1 MNKAFKS
8 MAVLAVVL
16 AGVLSSPALA
26 KLPAKVY
33 LVGVGPAGPEYCTLQ
48 AINVIRQA
56 DVIYGPQFV
65 LDKFAAYL
73 RGKTIKVAWKN
84 WDYKPGGDSYT
95 RLQGRALGGFV
106 QATRREA
113 ARLAAEFKSLVSRGK
128 SVALLMN
135 GSPVIF
141 SDLRWLRPHLSANEM
156 VVIPGLSPFSV
167 GAAVLQR
174 ELAPSGRGFRS
185 AVILYSPL
193 GEEFGARP
201 NTTDLAQHKTT
212 MIFWMAGGRV
222 KSLVQKLKTHYSGDT
237 PAAALYYIGDR
248 RRQRVVRTTLD
259 NLAAQMARIRET
271 EMVLI
276 YVGPFLNR

>member
-1 MNKAFKS
+1 MTAF
-8 MAVLAVVL
+8 AR
-16 AGVLSSPALA
+16 
-26 KLPAKVY
+26 LPAKVY

-56 DVIYGPQFV
+56 DVIYGPRFI

-73 RGKTIKVAWKN
+73 RGKTVKVAWKSWN
-84 WDYKPGGDSYT
+84 YRPGGDSYT
-95 RLQGRALGGFV
+95 RLQGRALAGHV
-106 QATRREA
+106 QGTRRDA
-113 ARLAAEFKSLVSRGK
+113 AQMTGEFKSLLSRGK
-128 SVALLMN
+128 SVALLIN

-141 SDLRWLRPHLSANEM
+141 SDLRWFRPYLSPSQV

-167 GAAVLQR
+167 GAAILQR

-193 GEEFGARP
+193 GEEFGGSP
-201 NTTDLAQHKTT
+201 NTSTLARHKTT
-212 MIFWMAGGRV
+212 MILWMAGGRV
-222 KSLVQKLKTHYSGDT
+222 KSLVGQLKQHYSGDT

-248 RRQRVVRTTLD
+248 QRQRVVRTTLD
-259 NLAAQMARIRET
+259 RLAADMARIGET